1 MGKPIVAEERIDEDL
16 MLVEEHML
24 WISVCA
30 PSSFAGVEV
39 ERRVFLNFRESGTS
53 DGWQLATERSDVRV
67 ECAGDPHRSH
77 WLFIC

>member
-1 MGKPIVAEERIDEDL
+1 MGKPIVAQERIDEDL

-39 ERRVFLNFRESGTS
+39 ERRVVLNFRKAGTS
-53 DGWQLATERSDVRV
+53 GGWQLAVDRTDVRV
-67 ECAGDPHRSH
+67 DCAYDPYRSH
-77 WLFIC
+77 WLFLC